1 MRRKELLGL
10 YETVYTTDPK
20 TGKQKPAARYKG
32 KYFRVDME
40 KKRDAVRK
48 LWLCF
53 GAAVAL
59 FLLAGLVPNW
69 ASLCVY
75 VALWYMLCLVPLIYL
90 CMGTARVNR
99 MKERLTEVDM
109 HDGLGYAQKASLGLT
124 ILGAAWAVADV
135 VFLLRGTLPSPWWQE
150 ALFLGCGAGSA
161 VVGYLAHRVAEGLK
175 AEEIP
180 EGQQ

>member
-1 MRRKELLGL
+1 
-10 YETVYTTDPK
+10 
-20 TGKQKPAARYKG
+20 
-32 KYFRVDME
+32 
-40 KKRDAVRK
+40 
-48 LWLCF
+48 
-53 GAAVAL
+53 
-59 FLLAGLVPNW
+59 
-69 ASLCVY
+69 
-75 VALWYMLCLVPLIYL
+75 MLCLVPLIYL

-180 EGQQ
+180 EGEQ